1 MGAEADTAA
10 LVALLRVGKRP
21 RAVYADRVEE
31 ANSPIAVLEAEHGL
45 LAHQLLESASAEI
58 AAWRARGISVLTV
71 LDPEY
76 PSNLR
81 AVHDRPPLVFVAGR
95 LDPCDSRAVAV
106 IGSRRPS
113 AGGVASAGEV
123 AVHLVQ
129 SGYTVISGLAAG
141 IDTAAHMAALES
153 GGRTIAVIGSGLDR
167 CYPPAN
173 AALQRRI
180 GTECAVVSQ
189 FWPEASPSRRSFP
202 ERNATMSG
210 LALATV
216 IIEATHTSGARTQ
229 ARLALGH
236 GRPVLLAASLL
247 EQAWARELAA
257 RPGTHVVRSP
267 GEISEIVGRLNSTTL
282 VA

>member
-1 MGAEADTAA
+1 MRAEADTAA

>member
-106 IGSRRPS
+106 VGSRRPS

-236 GRPVLLAASLL
+236 GRPGLLAATLL

>member
-236 GRPVLLAASLL
+236 GRPVLLAATLL